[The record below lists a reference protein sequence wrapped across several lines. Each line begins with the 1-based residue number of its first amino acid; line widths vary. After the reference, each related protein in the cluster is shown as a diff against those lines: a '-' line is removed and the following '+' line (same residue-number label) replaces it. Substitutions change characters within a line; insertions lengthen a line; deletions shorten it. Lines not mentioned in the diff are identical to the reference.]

1 MIVETENMEPATD
14 GIRGSSF
21 LCGVLGVHIVC
32 FFLWCGIFGCC
43 CLRWRCFRNLP
54 LPLNWIDTV
63 WHD

>member
-32 FFLWCGIFGCC
+32 FFHTFGVASLVVVACAGVASEIC
-43 CLRWRCFRNLP
+43 RCR
-54 LPLNWIDTV
+54 
-63 WHD
+63 